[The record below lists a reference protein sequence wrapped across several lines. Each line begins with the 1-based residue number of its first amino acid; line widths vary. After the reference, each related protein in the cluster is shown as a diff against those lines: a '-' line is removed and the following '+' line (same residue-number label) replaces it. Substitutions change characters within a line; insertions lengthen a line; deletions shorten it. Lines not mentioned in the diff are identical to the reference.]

1 MRRRS
6 SKKKSKVII
15 LIIIM
20 VIIFLFGGYYRL
32 TNNYLQLIRLKRE
45 ISILKA
51 ENEVLRLRVAQ
62 YQTDKKIVVIAS
74 SDFTHYKPAAVAY
87 DTDHYV
93 IEPLLELN
101 VTEFYSRIRERNASI
116 CGYGPIAVMMR
127 LCRGLGANSG
137 RLLAYSNSGDV
148 QPMAEVVG
156 YAGIVVGSW

>member
-62 YQTDKKIVVIAS
+62 YQTDKKIVERFARDRLGMKKPGESVILIIGN
-74 SDFTHYKPAAVAY
+74 DK
-87 DTDHYV
+87 
-93 IEPLLELN
+93 
-101 VTEFYSRIRERNASI
+101 
-116 CGYGPIAVMMR
+116 
-127 LCRGLGANSG
+127 
-137 RLLAYSNSGDV
+137 
-148 QPMAEVVG
+148 
-156 YAGIVVGSW
+156 